1 MKFGVTMLPDN
12 LETLAGRA
20 RLAEAAGF
28 DYIGIGDSQ
37 SLFRELYVALSVV
50 AMSTRRVMLGP
61 TVSNPQT
68 RHPAV
73 TAAAIASVNELSGG
87 RAFLGLGS
95 GDSAVLNL
103 GLRPAR
109 LAELHHYLQ
118 TVRDLLAGETGE
130 YAGGRAHVRW
140 AAAGRPTSGQSA
152 TGIPNAG
159 RPNAGLPIALS
170 AEGPRTL
177 ALAGAAADA
186 AIVHTGLTPD
196 ALTDTIARIRAG
208 ERRAG
213 RQPGAT
219 EVWAFAKCNIADRR
233 DDAINEIKMALAASA
248 HHAFRHTL
256 DGKNV
261 PPHLREP
268 ITILQQEYRPAEHE
282 QTGPTRN
289 AALTDELGLTDYLA
303 ARFALAG
310 APQECRQKARQ
321 IFAAGANTL
330 LITAIGPS
338 PDTIIRRFGQEV
350 IAPLRGE

>member
-12 LETLAGRA
+12 LETLASRA

-37 SLFRELYVALSVV
+37 SLFRELYVSLSVV
-50 AMSTRRVMLGP
+50 AMSTQRAMLGP

-73 TAAAIASVNELSGG
+73 TAAAIASINELSNG

-109 LAELHHYLQ
+109 LSELRHYIQ
-118 TVRDLLAGETGE
+118 TVRNLLAGETGE
-130 YAGGRAHVRW
+130 YHGARAHVRW
-140 AAAGRPTSGQSA
+140 ANAGRPA
-152 TGIPNAG
+152 DEL
-159 RPNAGLPIALS
+159 PNAGLPISIS

-196 ALTDTIARIRAG
+196 LLSDTIARIREG
-208 ERRAG
+208 ERSAG

-219 EVWAFAKCNIADRR
+219 DVWAFAKCNIADRR

-289 AALTDELGLTDYLA
+289 AALTDELGLTEYLTT
-303 ARFALAG
+303 RFAIAG
-310 APQECRQKARQ
+310 APDECRQKARQ

-338 PDTIIRRFGQEV
+338 PDTIISRFGQEV

>member
-1 MKFGVTMLPDN
+1 
-12 LETLAGRA
+12 
-20 RLAEAAGF
+20 
-28 DYIGIGDSQ
+28 
-37 SLFRELYVALSVV
+37 
-50 AMSTRRVMLGP
+50 MSTKRAMLGP

-73 TAAAIASVNELSGG
+73 TAAAIASLNELSKG

-109 LAELHHYLQ
+109 LAELRHYIQ
-118 TVRDLLAGETGE
+118 TVRDLLAGESGE
-130 YAGGRAHVRW
+130 YAGGRATS
-140 AAAGRPTSGQSA
+140 AGPAPAIPLPGRPTPACPSPYRPRPAHPGP
-152 TGIPNAG
+152 GRRRRRRRHRPHRPDAG
-159 RPNAGLPIALS
+159 RNGRHHRPH
-170 AEGPRTL
+170 PR
-177 ALAGAAADA
+177 G
-186 AIVHTGLTPD
+186 
-196 ALTDTIARIRAG
+196 RAPHRPPT
-208 ERRAG
+208 RR
-213 RQPGAT
+213 T

-303 ARFALAG
+303 TRFRHSRR
-310 APQECRQKARQ
+310 PRRMPPK
-321 IFAAGANTL
+321 
-330 LITAIGPS
+330 S
-338 PDTIIRRFGQEV
+338 PPNIRRRRQHPTNNRHRPLPRHHNP
-350 IAPLRGE
+350 PLRSRSNHTATSEIGGRARHNKPSFPRKRESRVRPTRR